1 MKNIERLGI
10 PFILSGILHLLIFS
24 NLWQLLRLIPKA
36 DLPKVEPKYQ
46 VRMID
51 QDELKKYRK
60 VGVKN
65 GSKDFSMSVGKLP
78 KINRF
83 GEGKAKNSAAA
94 PKISKNEKI
103 DFSNLNPTKNA
114 NVVSKVTQIKNT
126 NELARKKAPPKI
138 TIQDLE
144 SGNSIIT
151 DMRTRSNV
159 ENRMR
164 QATQKKEM
172 LSQLSPQSE
181 RAEIIRNTGFNIHFE
196 PPEGVKEDELN
207 SAEKMFYAF
216 QKRTFVTYLN
226 SFVKTYQQTLLKKP
240 LLKNEL
246 KSARHLLTGKIVF
259 DKEGHIIKIQILR
272 SSPSDEI
279 HHLFEETLKEIRKLP
294 NPPADLIKK
303 DKNFTIY
310 YQLNING
317 SR

>member
-1 MKNIERLGI
+1 M
-10 PFILSGILHLLIFS
+10 HLLIFS

-51 QDELKKYRK
+51 QDELKKYRR

-65 GSKDFSMSVGKLP
+65 GSKDFSMNVGKLP

-83 GEGKAKNSAAA
+83 GEGNAQKKASPNPVAKNQA
-94 PKISKNEKI
+94 I
-103 DFSNLNPTKNA
+103 DFSKLNPTKNQ
-114 NVVSKVTQIKNT
+114 NVAAKVAQIKNNT
-126 NELARKKAPPKI
+126 SSIKKKAPPKI

-151 DMRTRSNV
+151 DMRSRSNV

-164 QATQKKEM
+164 QASQKNEI
-172 LSQLSPQSE
+172 LSELSPQSE

-240 LLKNEL
+240 LLKKEL
-246 KSARHLLTGKIVF
+246 KNARHLLTGKIVF

-294 NPPADLIKK
+294 NPPADLIKD